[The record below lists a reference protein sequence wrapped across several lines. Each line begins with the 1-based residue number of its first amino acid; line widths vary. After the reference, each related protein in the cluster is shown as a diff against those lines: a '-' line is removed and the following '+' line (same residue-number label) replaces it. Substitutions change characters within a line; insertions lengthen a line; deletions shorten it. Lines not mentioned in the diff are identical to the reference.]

1 MKMKLWKK
9 AVALLLGS
17 TLLFGMTACGDSSP
31 TSSTADSGDTVKVG
45 LLHSLSGTM
54 AISET
59 SVRDAELL
67 MDGGRLLLHPNRLR
81 LLKKMVLL
89 NHQSLLKR
97 LRNFCK
103 MTRLQQFL
111 VAGHQHQERLLSQL
125 LRV

>member
-67 MDGGRLLLHPNRLR
+67 AIEEINAAGG
-81 LLKKMVLL
+81 VLGK
-89 NHQSLLKR
+89 QIEAVEER

>member
-17 TLLFGMTACGDSSP
+17 TLLFGMTACGESSP
-31 TSSTADSGDTVKVG
+31 ASSTADSGDTVKVG

-67 MDGGRLLLHPNRLR
+67 AIEEINAAGG
-81 LLKKMVLL
+81 VLG
-89 NHQSLLKR
+89 K
-97 LRNFCK
+97 
-103 MTRLQQFL
+103 
-111 VAGHQHQERLLSQL
+111 
-125 LRV
+125 